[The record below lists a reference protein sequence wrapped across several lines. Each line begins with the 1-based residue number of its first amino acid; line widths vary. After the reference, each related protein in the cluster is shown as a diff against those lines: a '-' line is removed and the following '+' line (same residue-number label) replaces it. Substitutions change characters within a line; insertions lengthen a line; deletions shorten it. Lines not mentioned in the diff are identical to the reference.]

1 MTNTSEIAPANP
13 DPTYEP
19 APKRFQC
26 RHILPAGRRCRSASL
41 RGEQFCY
48 YHHTTR
54 RPAPTAGKFRYLDA
68 AEPFPLPIIEDRT
81 SALLVAS
88 QILCRIASNDL
99 DPTRAGRLLYGLQVI
114 ACFLPGQPRPLSV
127 TRNFSS
133 SAPEDNA
140 PGALVEDLILDSD
153 LGPIAPIAELPA
165 HKDHEESR
173 RSLFVE
179 MLDGLIHPAP
189 EPGPAANQQPAT
201 NRPPIPPRH
210 GRSRTSLAP
219 YNRTMPFE
227 SVRQLADADFPTRWG
242 HFRIHGFEGIV
253 ANSKPC
259 NAIDPPPASRVE
271 TAVAL
276 VLGDITSPEPPIV
289 RVHSQCL
296 TGDVFHSLRCDC
308 RQQLELALA
317 AIAAAGRGIL
327 IYENKEGRG
336 IGLMAKL
343 QAYQLQDQGL
353 DTVEANLELGFQ
365 ADCRQYELPAA
376 ILKALG
382 VRSVRLI
389 TNNPEKVAA
398 LESVGIQVAERL
410 SAEVPPEPTFERYL
424 QTKQEKLGHLV
435 S

>member
-1 MTNTSEIAPANP
+1 
-13 DPTYEP
+13 
-19 APKRFQC
+19 
-26 RHILPAGRRCRSASL
+26 
-41 RGEQFCY
+41 
-48 YHHTTR
+48 
-54 RPAPTAGKFRYLDA
+54 
-68 AEPFPLPIIEDRT
+68 
-81 SALLVAS
+81 
-88 QILCRIASNDL
+88 
-99 DPTRAGRLLYGLQVI
+99 
-114 ACFLPGQPRPLSV
+114 
-127 TRNFSS
+127 
-133 SAPEDNA
+133 
-140 PGALVEDLILDSD
+140 
-153 LGPIAPIAELPA
+153 
-165 HKDHEESR
+165 
-173 RSLFVE
+173 
-179 MLDGLIHPAP
+179 
-189 EPGPAANQQPAT
+189 
-201 NRPPIPPRH
+201 
-210 GRSRTSLAP
+210 
-219 YNRTMPFE
+219 MPFE

-276 VLGDITSPEPPIV
+276 VLGDITSGAPPIV

-376 ILKALG
+376 ILKLLG